1 MDRTTIILLCVGFIV
16 VWMVFKHLTGKKP
29 QRRSGSAGAEQDQ
42 EQRFDLDKWFGRAQ
56 DVIGVMDG
64 GQRAARE
71 EEWRALDS
79 ERQLALADEFLQR
92 TAGAAEASRL
102 NVDERRRVGWAYF
115 VSRLES

>member
-1 MDRTTIILLCVGFIV
+1 MDRTTIVLLCIGFIV
-16 VWMVFKHLTGKKP
+16 VWMVFKHFTRKKP
-29 QRRSGSAGAEQDQ
+29 PQRAAANGAGR

-56 DVIGVMDG
+56 DLIGVMDG
-64 GQRAARE
+64 AQREARE
-71 EEWRALDS
+71 EEWRALDG

-92 TAGAAEASRL
+92 TAGAAEAARL

>member
-1 MDRTTIILLCVGFIV
+1 MDRTTIILLCIGFIV
-16 VWMVFKHLTGKKP
+16 VWMVFKHLTQKKP
-29 QRRSGSAGAEQDQ
+29 QRRSRDAGDGQ

-64 GQRAARE
+64 GQRSARE
-71 EEWRALDS
+71 DEWRALDS

-92 TAGAAEASRL
+92 TAGAGEASRL